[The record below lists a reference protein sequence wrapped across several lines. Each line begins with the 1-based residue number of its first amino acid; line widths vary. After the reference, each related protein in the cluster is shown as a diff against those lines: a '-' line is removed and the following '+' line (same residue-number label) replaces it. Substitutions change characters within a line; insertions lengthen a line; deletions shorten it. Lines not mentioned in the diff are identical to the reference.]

1 MQRPRVSQNA
11 MVIRIVGSKYWTN
24 DPSPTWTEMSSS
36 LTNADTFRKDLNYI
50 GCVRRSVEVEDLL
63 MKSQT
68 LTVAASVMPL
78 KYTGLNG
85 IRNLMH

>member
-1 MQRPRVSQNA
+1 
-11 MVIRIVGSKYWTN
+11 
-24 DPSPTWTEMSSS
+24 MSSS
-36 LTNADTFRKDLNYI
+36 LTKADTFRKDLNYI
-50 GCVRRSVEVEDLL
+50 GCVRRSVKVEDLM

-68 LTVAASVMPL
+68 LTVAASAMPW